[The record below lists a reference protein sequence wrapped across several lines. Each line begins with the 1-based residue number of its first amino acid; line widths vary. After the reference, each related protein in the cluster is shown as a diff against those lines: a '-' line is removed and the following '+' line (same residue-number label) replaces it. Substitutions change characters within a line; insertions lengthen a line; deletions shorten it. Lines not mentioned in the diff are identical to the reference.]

1 MIFALAAL
9 ALASCQKNGLEDGH
23 NYNDGTIRYAVVM
36 NGASDVDATGT
47 KAAGPDAG
55 IQSGSQL
62 QYGTVATLN
71 DLAGSLSIPMELEVT
86 DGICKPSGAV
96 ATKGTLVNTSGADKG
111 LGTFSTL
118 VGSFVTK
125 AYDENDIEKVS
136 QTVSWIDGA
145 WVGSPVAYWPQSTSL
160 NFFAYANLPSS
171 PTSQS
176 ASIDAAGVSTIHT
189 VPAAASNQT
198 DILFG
203 HYQGDGGNTGTA
215 QIRFDHPMT
224 AVRFLYGEITGSP
237 SIKSISLEGVAES
250 GKASMALDGTISWSG
265 VSSYTHT
272 VSQTNASGLPLSTLE
287 GYEAKLIGE
296 PFIIIPQNLGA
307 NSVTV
312 KVTFMDNSVVYGTL
326 DTRSWDMQ
334 KTNTYTLGYQDE
346 WDYVVEGM
354 EPVTLAYTGGSSSMS
369 VKSYRENRMTHVME
383 PVAWNLEYS
392 TDGTNWS
399 STKPAWLSFNRTSG
413 TGGTTGEALT
423 ATISAQ
429 SGEPAGQKDVKT
441 EHDANLKAA
450 TPKGTADNRFD
461 LSYYNVATG
470 QVTTT
475 RSTANTYVVN
485 ASGYYKF
492 PLVYGNAIKNGV
504 ANTEAYI
511 APPPSNPGTYTHYL
525 QNFVNHADKN
535 ISDPWIKSGQNANG
549 STIGTDLNACIVWQD
564 ANNLVSNVRI
574 DGDYLT
580 FDVANS
586 TITQGNCMIAVR
598 NGSNTILWSWQIWV
612 TDENLAE
619 TNKVTISGEQFD
631 FMKVLLGWYSIG
643 KATVTSYAGRECYV
657 RATNSRGNS
666 SALMKQLQHED
677 VNIATKGSCTMYQW
691 GRKDPIPGGDG
702 GFVNIWRGL
711 YQNTYNARIGS
722 SDNLEWFSIGTAIQ
736 QPYYMNFKYDSYWD
750 WNPNYFCNLWNNSII
765 ISDEEYETSGYDFNQ
780 HKVKI
785 TRKTIYDPSPV
796 GFKIPHCQAYEGIA
810 AQESGHYSYDADADG
825 YIYSSPTG
833 NIFFPCCRY
842 RNTAYM
848 GSDSRPYWDPTPGFS
863 IWSTTPAHSHTSFEL
878 GGEPQ
883 GSFFLNISNANR
895 PYALAVALITE

>member
-1 MIFALAAL
+1 MKRQYMIFALAAL

-62 QYGTVATLN
+62 QYGIVATLN
-71 DLAGSLSIPMELEVT
+71 DLTGSLSIPMELEVT
-86 DGICKPSGAV
+86 DGICKPNGTAV
-96 ATKGTLVNTSGADKG
+96 TKGTLVNTTLSDQG
-111 LGTFSTL
+111 LGTFSSL

-176 ASIDAAGVSTIHT
+176 AAITAAGVSTNHT

-203 HYQGDGGNTGTA
+203 HYQGDGGGTGTA

-237 SIKSISLEGVAES
+237 SIKSISLEGVAET

-312 KVTFMDNSVVYGTL
+312 KVTFTDDTVVYGTL
-326 DTRSWDMQ
+326 DTGSWDMRR
-334 KTNTYTLGYQDE
+334 TNTYTLGYLDE
-346 WDYVVEGM
+346 WEYFVEGM
-354 EPVTLAYTGGSSSMS
+354 EPVTLAYTGGSASMS
-369 VKSYRENRMTHVME
+369 VKSYRENRTTHVTE

-399 STKPAWLSFNRTSG
+399 STMPAWLSFNRTSG

-423 ATISAQ
+423 ATISPQ
-429 SGEPAGQKDVKT
+429 TGEPGGQRDVKT

-450 TPKGTADNRFD
+450 IPKGTSDNRFD

-492 PLVYGNAIKNGV
+492 PLVYGNAIKNDLP
-504 ANTEAYI
+504 NTEAYI
-511 APPPSNPGTYTHYL
+511 GPAPESGYKPYL
-525 QNFVNHADKN
+525 SQFVNHADKAVT
-535 ISDPWIKSGQNANG
+535 DPWIKNGQNANG
-549 STIGTDLNACIVWQD
+549 STIGTNLNACIVWQD
-564 ANNLVSNVRI
+564 VNNLVSGVKVE
-574 DGDYLT
+574 GDYIS
-580 FDVANS
+580 FNIDKS
-586 TITQGNCMIAVR
+586 TISQGNCLIAVR
-598 NGSNTILWSWQIWV
+598 NSSNQIIWSWQIWV
-612 TDENLAE
+612 TDEPLEELAS
-619 TNKVTISGEQFD
+619 VSISGKTYN
-631 FMKVLLGWYSIG
+631 FMRVLLGWYSVG
-643 KATVTSYAGRECYV
+643 KANVTSYAARSCYV
-657 RATNSRGNS
+657 RATNSRGTS
-666 SALMKQLQHED
+666 SSLMQQLQHED
-677 VNIATKGSCTMYQW
+677 VNIATRGSCTMYQW
-691 GRKDPIPGGDG
+691 GRKDPFPGSDG
-702 GFVNIWRGL
+702 FDTGNHFRGIYNNTYSVNIIYGQSNPF
-711 YQNTYNARIGS
+711 YYSVGAAIQNPSTLNQAW
-722 SDNLEWFSIGTAIQ
+722 SDGYIDWCSGHYHNVWNSTAKLKSDQSNLEEV
-736 QPYYMNFKYDSYWD
+736 K
-750 WNPNYFCNLWNNSII
+750 NLP
-765 ISDEEYETSGYDFNQ
+765 T
-780 HKVKI
+780 
-785 TRKTIYDPSPV
+785 TKTIYDPSPV
-796 GFKIPHCQAYEGIA
+796 GFKIPEQGAYIGIVN
-810 AQESGHYSYDADADG
+810 SGAYSFDYTALG
-825 YIYSSPTG
+825 WLYQSG
-833 NIFFPCCRY
+833 GKIFFPACGCISSGWLQSNVLWY
-842 RNTAYM
+842 NMNEGCNLWSSSTNGDSVAM
-848 GSDSRPYWDPTPGFS
+848 NLEGTDASDGHNLKS
-863 IWSTTPAHSHTSFEL
+863 SHF
-878 GGEPQ
+878 
-883 GSFFLNISNANR
+883 NKANAQ
-895 PYALAVALITE
+895 PVALITE